1 MVKMRNVLFFNFKS
15 LENRMSFLPIIPVE
29 YTAHTHTHIYIYKI
43 KRERWKAW
51 RHQIFLNSIQK
62 RTIEGLQKFS
72 YLSFLYNTYTVLSFL
87 CPGLGDVFGGSL
99 SFLNLKIKTYAFCT
113 KELATRRSCLYL
125 KNDTWFYLLLA

>member
-29 YTAHTHTHIYIYKI
+29 YTTHTHIYKI

-72 YLSFLYNTYTVLSFL
+72 YLSFLYNPYMVLSFL

-99 SFLNLKIKTYAFCT
+99 SFLNLKINTYAFCT
-113 KELATRRSCLYL
+113 KELAARRSSLYL